1 MTSSASPA
9 AGVSSAGRGAS
20 LALASAAAFATTGIL
35 SQFAFGAGANIVSLL
50 SGRYLLCAA
59 LLWSAVAL
67 LRLGVPARRDAL
79 LVLGLGAG
87 LISIQSCLF
96 FHSLQ
101 RIPPGLADMLMF
113 VYPALVTA
121 GAILL
126 RREQLR
132 PPPRGR
138 ARPRPL
144 RRRRRPAGGR
154 QRVDRPAR
162 RPARPQRGGRLRDV
176 PAADREGR
184 AALAPR
190 GADGAD
196 DDRRGHRLPRR
207 RAARRRRRAAPR
219 PAGQRLAGD
228 DRDHAHRHDRAVRR
242 LRRGDPPPSAPPRPA
257 SSRRCRCRVT
267 AVLAA
272 LVLGQ
277 SPATVQIIGAAL
289 VLSAVGV
296 LQARPV
302 PVRWRRRLL
311 APTRVMRGGLERA
324 LPERRP
330 DRGRP
335 VRRAAKRVRR
345 PLSRTR
351 S

>member
-9 AGVSSAGRGAS
+9 TGVPSAGRGAS

-126 RREQLR
+126 RREQLS
-132 PPPRGR
+132 
-138 ARPRPL
+138 
-144 RRRRRPAGGR
+144 RRRVAALGLALSGVAVVLLAGGSASIDLLGVLLALSAAVGYATYLLLTEKVV
-154 QRVDRPAR
+154 QRSHPVALTALMTTGAGTAYLVAGLLGAGGGLRLDLPAN
-162 RPARPQRGGRLRDV
+162 AWLVTIAITLTGTIV
-176 PAADREGR
+176 PFVGFAAATRH
-184 AALAPR
+184 L
-190 GADGAD
+190 GA
-196 DDRRGHRLPRR
+196 
-207 RAARRRRRAAPR
+207 
-219 PAGQRLAGD
+219 
-228 DRDHAHRHDRAVRR
+228 
-242 LRRGDPPPSAPPRPA
+242 STA
-257 SSRRCRCRVT
+257 SIIATVQVPFT